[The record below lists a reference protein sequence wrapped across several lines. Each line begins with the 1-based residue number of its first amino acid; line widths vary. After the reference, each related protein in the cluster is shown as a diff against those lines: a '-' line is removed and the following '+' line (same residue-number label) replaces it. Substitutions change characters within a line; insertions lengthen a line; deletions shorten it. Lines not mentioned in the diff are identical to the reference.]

1 MTTKLHTTARKD
13 GFTLIELMIVIA
25 IIGILATV
33 AIPNFKEYQYR
44 SKRSEGFTNL
54 SALAKS
60 QRAYSAE
67 YNRYVGAAPAPVT
80 ALSETPTDWE
90 SGITP
95 GFIALGWKPD
105 GDVLFRYDTNAADID
120 AGCCQGCFTATAYS
134 DIDGNGLVAA
144 VMFVSPNITDQA
156 VPPSTCDPSIL
167 AGTVNPPVN
176 QGGVPI
182 YDTVAVAQGAGR
194 Y

>member
-1 MTTKLHTTARKD
+1 MTSNNRSD
-13 GFTLIELMIVIA
+13 GFTLIELMIVVA

-33 AIPNFKEYQYR
+33 AIPNFKDYQYR
-44 SKRSEGFTNL
+44 SRRSEGFTNL

-67 YNRYVGAAPAPVT
+67 YNRYVGAAPSPVNPLT
-80 ALSETPTDWE
+80 MDPVPWL
-90 SGITP
+90 GGVTP
-95 GFIALGWKPD
+95 GFASLGWRPE
-105 GDVLFRYDTNAADID
+105 GDVLFRYDTNASDID
-120 AGCCQGCFTATAYS
+120 AACCVGCFTATGYS

-144 VMFVSPNITDQA
+144 VMFVSPSITDLA
-156 VPPSTCDPSIL
+156 VPPSTCSSSIL
-167 AGTVNPPVN
+167 AGTVLPPVN

-182 YDTVAVAQGAGR
+182 YDTVAVAGGAGR